1 MSGPQ
6 TDTSGRIRTST
17 NGGGAPGSA
26 VATQPKEQQE
36 RKTLLQ
42 MLMGQNMQAQ
52 IAKALPKHVT
62 PDRIVRIVT
71 TALNTTKDLAQC
83 TPESF
88 FGCVMQAAQLGLE
101 VNTPLGHAYLIPRR
115 IKGVLTCTLIIGYQ
129 GQIDLALRSDKVVKI
144 WTRTVHEG
152 DEFEVH
158 YGLTENIIHKPSK
171 QAGRLARPLEWVY
184 CVAELSNGAK
194 VFEVLSAEEVESRRA
209 RGGGAGD
216 SFSPWRTDYDAMA
229 RKSSVRALFK
239 WLPKT
244 SEMALVESMEERAES
259 NRNPVFSESVND
271 SLRGAGFNPILDTE
285 GEDTTPLD
293 LPQIQHDADGVVI
306 PREGQA

>member
-1 MSGPQ
+1 MAGPS
-6 TDTSGRIRTST
+6 TDNTGRIRTT
-17 NGGGAPGSA
+17 NNGGGAPA
-26 VATQPKEQQE
+26 KED
-36 RKTLLQ
+36 RPATLLQ
-42 MLMGQNMQAQ
+42 RLAAPNMQAQ

-62 PDRIVRIVT
+62 VDRIVRIVM
-71 TALNTTKDLAQC
+71 TALNTTRDLAEC

-115 IKGVLTCTLIIGYQ
+115 IKGTLTCTLIVGYQ
-129 GQIDLALRSDKVVKI
+129 GMIDLALRSDKVVKI

-194 VFEVLSAEEVESRRA
+194 VFEVLSAEEVDARRA
-209 RGGGAGD
+209 RGGAGD
-216 SFSPWRTDYDAMA
+216 NFSPWKTDYDAMA

-244 SEMALVESMEERAES
+244 SEMALAESMEDRAEA
-259 NRNPVFSESVND
+259 NKAPIFSESVNE
-271 SLRGAGFNPILDTE
+271 SLKGAGFNPILDTE
-285 GEDTTPLD
+285 GEDTTPID
-293 LPQIQHDADGVVI
+293 LPRVDHDADGVVI
-306 PREGQA
+306 NKPGSEA